1 MKQNKTFINDST
13 KMKQLLKIYHNDS
26 KFLLQLHLRS
36 WVGRSRRELVIL
48 RGGSTEKKMES

>member
-26 KFLLQLHLRS
+26 TKIKQNKTFINDSTKSKQLLKIYHND
-36 WVGRSRRELVIL
+36 
-48 RGGSTEKKMES
+48 STKI

>member
-26 KFLLQLHLRS
+26 
-36 WVGRSRRELVIL
+36 VGAKTVETLGVVMTLGLFNSFFDFVV
-48 RGGSTEKKMES
+48 